1 MRTRQVEVVLVLL
14 FVASVVGCGDDTIV
28 QAPAFSATGR
38 WGGVLSDGTQ
48 TLGTLMVNV
57 DAQGKIVDG
66 MLSGPTTSV
75 VIREGSINR
84 SGLMKLEFG
93 DGTRLQTTYLTIG
106 NDGTKLTGS
115 GTLTAPDGTQ
125 TTVSFTL
132 NRLP

>member
-14 FVASVVGCGDDTIV
+14 FVAWVAGCGENTPV
-28 QAPAFSATGR
+28 QTPAFSATGR
-38 WGGVLSDGTQ
+38 WGGVLSEGTQ
-48 TLGTLMVNV
+48 SLGSLVVLV

-66 MLSGPTTSV
+66 MLSGPTTSL

-93 DGTRLQTTYLTIG
+93 DGTRLQTTYLTIS

-115 GTLTAPDGTQ
+115 GTLTDPNGTQ
-125 TTVSFTL
+125 HTVSFTL